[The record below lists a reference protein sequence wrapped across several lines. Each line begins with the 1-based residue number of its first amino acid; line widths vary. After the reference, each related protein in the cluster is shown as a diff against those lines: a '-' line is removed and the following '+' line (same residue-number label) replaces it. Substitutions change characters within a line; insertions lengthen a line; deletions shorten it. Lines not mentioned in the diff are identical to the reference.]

1 MNFSWRGQRLT
12 PFYDYRGAETAG
24 AEELDALEAV
34 EPGGRLLWRLDSCW
48 RSGGILRTVNITDF
62 LIKRRKRQKKRRQ
75 ESILYIMLTK
85 QKKKEKIFDGSEY
98 FNIRIL
104 ALV

>member
-34 EPGGRLLWRLDSCW
+34 EPGGEATMEV
-48 RSGGILRTVNITDF
+48 G
-62 LIKRRKRQKKRRQ
+62 
-75 ESILYIMLTK
+75 
-85 QKKKEKIFDGSEY
+85 
-98 FNIRIL
+98 
-104 ALV
+104 